1 MRRTDLASVCSARMW
16 LIAAVAAAM
25 TAGATGTEPATE
37 SASAGPTE
45 PLELALDDCIDLGMQ
60 KSFEFLNEE
69 ESFILQELATSLQR
83 HGYGRLWTSTVS
95 TETDS
100 DEITAES
107 GSIEMAKRLLTG
119 AELRLSAGSS
129 GSHATGADDEYG
141 SSVSVSIEQPL
152 LRGAGRLV
160 AREDLTQAE
169 RDLVYA
175 GRDLILFEQQFLIDI
190 VSQYYRLVQQQL
202 QIQNQQEKV
211 DRALDLVRRT
221 VAAWST
227 GSATPIDKLR
237 ATLDLSRARNDLS
250 DSQRRYELQL
260 DSFKLSLGLPMERR
274 VELVAS
280 TRGDLPYEPVLE
292 LRLSVPRELELDD
305 ELESA
310 REGASPEELVLLE
323 GLRIEDDE
331 LAQSGRPVAEVLDEH
346 VAASLANRLDLRT
359 AGDEAEDAR
368 RALRIARNNLRGD
381 LALAARVGYSTESA
395 TSFDDQELG
404 APEWSVGLAYE
415 IPLDRVAERT
425 TYRRQLLAY
434 GRSQRRASRVR
445 DQVLL
450 DVRSTIS
457 ELHRAEITVLIQKL
471 NVLTATKRLRRAD
484 AEYERG
490 TISNRDVVEASN
502 ELLDAKNA
510 HDRAQID
517 HIIATLQ
524 LRKDA
529 GLLDPDRWREET
541 R

>member
-1 MRRTDLASVCSARMW
+1 MRASSIAAVCSAPLW
-16 LIAAVAAAM
+16 LVVVLATAIAATEPA
-25 TAGATGTEPATE
+25 GTEPAG
-37 SASAGPTE
+37 ADATE
-45 PLELALDDCIDLGMQ
+45 PRELTLDDCIELGMQ

-69 ESFILQELATSLQR
+69 ESFILQQLATSLER

-95 TETDS
+95 AQTDS
-100 DEITAES
+100 DEVNAES
-107 GSIEMAKRLLTG
+107 ATVEMAKRLLTG
-119 AELRLSAGSS
+119 GELRLSASSS
-129 GSHATGADDEYG
+129 GAQATGDDDEYG

-160 AREDLTQAE
+160 AREELTQSE
-169 RDLVYA
+169 RNLVYA

-190 VSQYYRLVQQQL
+190 VSQYYRLVQQRL
-202 QIQNQQEKV
+202 QIANQQEKV

-227 GSATPIDKLR
+227 GSATPIEKLR

-250 DSQRRYELQL
+250 DAQRRYELQL
-260 DSFKLSLGLPMERR
+260 DSFKLSLALPMEQR
-274 VELVAS
+274 VELIVPS
-280 TRGDLPYEPVLE
+280 RGDLPYEPMLE
-292 LRLSVPRELELDD
+292 LQLSVPRELELDQELATAKESASPD
-305 ELESA
+305 EL
-310 REGASPEELVLLE
+310 VFLE
-323 GLRIEDDE
+323 GLRIENDE
-331 LAQSGRPVAEVLDEH
+331 LTQPGRPLSELLDEH
-346 VAASLANRLDLRT
+346 ATAALANRLDLRT
-359 AGDEAEDAR
+359 ADDEGEDAR

-381 LALAARVGYSTESA
+381 LALAARVGYSTDSA

-415 IPLDRVAERT
+415 IPLDRVPERT
-425 TYRRQLLAY
+425 TYRQQLLAY

-445 DQVLL
+445 DLVLL
-450 DVRSTIS
+450 DVRSTVS
-457 ELHRAEITVLIQKL
+457 ELHRAEVTVLIQKL
-471 NVLTATKRLRRAD
+471 NVLTASKRLRRAD

-490 TISNRDVVEASN
+490 TISNRDVVEAQN

-529 GLLDPDRWREET
+529 GLLDPDRWREEI

>member
-1 MRRTDLASVCSARMW
+1 MRRMDLAILCSARTW
-16 LIAAVAAAM
+16 LIAAAAAAM
-25 TAGATGTEPATE
+25 TAGVTAAEPADAE
-37 SASAGPTE
+37 PAAVEPTE
-45 PLELALDDCIDLGMQ
+45 PVELTLDGCIKLAMQ

-83 HGYGRLWTSTVS
+83 HGYGRLWTSAVS
-95 TETDS
+95 SQTDS

-107 GSIEMAKRLLTG
+107 ASVEMAKRLLTG
-119 AELRLSAGSS
+119 AELRLNASSS
-129 GSHATGADDEYG
+129 GSRATGDGDEYG

-169 RDLVYA
+169 RNLVYA

-202 QIQNQQEKV
+202 QIANQKEKV
-211 DRALDLVRRT
+211 DRALNLVRRT
-221 VAAWST
+221 VAAEST
-227 GSATPIDKLR
+227 GSAPPIDKLR

-250 DSQRRYELQL
+250 DAQRQYELQL
-260 DSFKLSLGLPMERR
+260 DRFKLSLGLPMEQR
-274 VELVAS
+274 VELVGPA
-280 TRGDLPYEPVLE
+280 RGDLPYEPILE
-292 LRLSVPRELELDD
+292 LQLSVPRELELDEALRSAD
-305 ELESA
+305 ELTQA
-310 REGASPEELVLLE
+310 GRAL
-323 GLRIEDDE
+323 DD
-331 LAQSGRPVAEVLDEH
+331 VLDEH
-346 VAASLANRLDLRT
+346 VAGALANRLDLKT
-359 AGDEAEDAR
+359 ADDEAEDAH

-381 LALAARVGYSTESA
+381 LALAARVGYSTEPA

-404 APEWSVGLAYE
+404 SPEWSVGLAYE
-415 IPLDRVAERT
+415 IPLDRVPERT
-425 TYRRQLLAY
+425 TYRQQLLAY
-434 GRSQRRASRVR
+434 GRSHRRASRVR
-445 DQVLL
+445 DQVLF
-450 DVRSTIS
+450 DVRSTVS
-457 ELHRAEITVLIQKL
+457 ALHRAEVTVLIQKL
-471 NVLTATKRLRRAD
+471 NVLTGTQRLRRAD

-490 TISNRDVVEASN
+490 TVSNREVVEASN

-529 GLLDPDRWREET
+529 GLLDPDRWQEEI